1 MENGDFFNSFLSV
14 VVVVHDEAEA
24 KQLPR
29 LLQQLF
35 GVVQPH
41 FSDFE
46 FVIVNNLAGRSLDEF
61 VEPLP
66 DALKH
71 QVYVLNLSQ
80 VTPWNHAV
88 VAGLDRA
95 NGDYTL
101 IFEFAFITCPEVVL
115 ELMARARKGFDIVY
129 LRARRRVAGWRTGLG
144 YKLFY
149 WILKRYSSLQI
160 DELAHNTR
168 LISRRALNSLLR
180 LRENLRYMKAIY
192 SIVGYRTTA
201 IPTDV
206 PLKPDPHSSFREK
219 LHNSLVAITSFTTF
233 LRTLLFWIFIFS
245 IVLLLVVIFN
255 AIKVKMTN
263 VDIFGIYHE
272 TVSGWPFLVVLISV
286 FFAITCLNLFIM
298 SIYLSNIYYEIKH
311 RPLYLIESIKRY

>member
-1 MENGDFFNSFLSV
+1 MFNSFLSLV
-14 VVVVHDEAEA
+14 IVVHDGEEAA
-24 KQLPR
+24 QLPK
-29 LLQQLF
+29 LLHQLY
-35 GVVQPH
+35 GVLRTH
-41 FSDFE
+41 FSDYE
-46 FVIVNNLAGRSLDEF
+46 FVVVNNLPGQSLDSYIM
-61 VEPLP
+61 PLP
-66 DALKH
+66 NELKH
-71 QVYVLNLSQ
+71 QIYVLNLSSA
-80 VTPWNHAV
+80 TPWNHAV

-95 NGDYTL
+95 NGDYTA
-101 IFEFAFITCPEVVL
+101 IFEFEFAHQPQLLL
-115 ELMARARKGFDIVY
+115 EMMQCAHQGFDIVY
-129 LRARRRVAGWRTGLG
+129 LRAPRRIAGWRTGLG
-144 YKLFY
+144 YRLFY
-149 WILKRYSSLQI
+149 WIMKHYSSLQI

-192 SIVGYRTTA
+192 SIVGYRTTF
-201 IPTDV
+201 IQTDV

-233 LRTLLFWIFIFS
+233 LRTLLFWIFVFS
-245 IVLLLVVIFN
+245 ILLLIVVIFN
-255 AIKVKMTN
+255 AVKVKMTN

>member
-1 MENGDFFNSFLSV
+1 MNPQSRYNSFLSIV
-14 VVVVHDEAEA
+14 LVVHDEEEA
-24 KQLPR
+24 QKLPLLLER
-29 LLQQLF
+29 LF
-35 GVVQPH
+35 APVRDH
-41 FSDFE
+41 FADFE
-46 FVIVNNLAGRSLDEF
+46 FIVVNNLPGRSLDEL
-61 VEPLP
+61 VEPLT
-66 DALKH
+66 DDLKH
-71 QVYVLNLSQ
+71 QVYVLNLSST
-80 VTPWNHAV
+80 TPWNHAV

-101 IFEFAFITCPEVVL
+101 IFEFDFMDHPELVV
-115 ELMARARKGFDIVY
+115 ELMERARQGYDIVY
-129 LRARRRVAGWRTGLG
+129 LRAPRRVAGWRTGLG
-144 YKLFY
+144 YRLFY
-149 WILKRYSSLQI
+149 WILKNYSSLQI

-192 SIVGYRTTA
+192 SIVGYRTTF
-201 IPTDV
+201 IQTEV

-233 LRTLLFWIFIFS
+233 LRTLLFWIFVFS
-245 IVLLLVVIFN
+245 ILLLIVVIYN
-255 AIKVKMTN
+255 AVKVKLTN

>member
-1 MENGDFFNSFLSV
+1 MNPQPRYNSFLSI
-14 VVVVHDEAEA
+14 VVVVHDEEEA
-24 KQLPR
+24 QQLP
-29 LLQQLF
+29 LLLTHLF
-35 GVVQPH
+35 APVRDH
-41 FSDFE
+41 FADYE
-46 FVIVNNLAGRSLDEF
+46 FIVVNNLPGRSLDEL

-66 DALKH
+66 EALKH
-71 QVYVLNLSQ
+71 QVYVLNLSSP
-80 VTPWNHAV
+80 TPWNHAV

-101 IFEFAFITCPEVVL
+101 IFEFDFMHHPELVL
-115 ELMARARKGFDIVY
+115 ELMKRARQGYDIVY
-129 LRARRRVAGWRTGLG
+129 LRAPRRVAGWRTGLG
-144 YKLFY
+144 YRLFY
-149 WILKRYSSLQI
+149 WILKNYSSLQI

-192 SIVGYRTTA
+192 SIVGYRTTF
-201 IPTDV
+201 IQTEV

-233 LRTLLFWIFIFS
+233 LRTLLFWIFVFS
-245 IVLLLVVIFN
+245 ILLLIVVIYN
-255 AIKVKMTN
+255 AVKVKLTN

>member
-1 MENGDFFNSFLSV
+1 
-14 VVVVHDEAEA
+14 
-24 KQLPR
+24 
-29 LLQQLF
+29 
-35 GVVQPH
+35 
-41 FSDFE
+41 
-46 FVIVNNLAGRSLDEF
+46 
-61 VEPLP
+61 
-66 DALKH
+66 
-71 QVYVLNLSQ
+71 VYVLNLSSA
-80 VTPWNHAV
+80 TPWNHAV

-101 IFEFAFITCPEVVL
+101 IFEFDFIDRPELVL
-115 ELMARARKGFDIVY
+115 ELMERARQGFDIVY
-129 LRARRRVAGWRTGLG
+129 LRAPRRVAGWRTGLG
-144 YKLFY
+144 YRLFY
-149 WILKRYSSLQI
+149 WILKNYSSLQI

-192 SIVGYRTTA
+192 SIVGYRTTF
-201 IPTDV
+201 IQTDV

-233 LRTLLFWIFIFS
+233 LRTLLFWIFVFS
-245 IVLLLVVIFN
+245 ILLLIVVIFN
-255 AIKVKMTN
+255 AVKVKLTN

-272 TVSGWPFLVVLISV
+272 TVSGWPFLVVLISI